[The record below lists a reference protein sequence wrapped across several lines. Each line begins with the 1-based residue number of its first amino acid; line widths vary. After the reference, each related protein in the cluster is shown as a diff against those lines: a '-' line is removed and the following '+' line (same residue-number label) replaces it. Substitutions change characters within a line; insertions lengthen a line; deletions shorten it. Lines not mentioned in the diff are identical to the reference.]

1 MDSPED
7 PGGSLPPSYSP
18 LVSREVWARM
28 CGLPIGVVTA
38 QAERGLLPQVR
49 IGKRTLINVEALRL
63 KAAERGAQFTL

>member
-1 MDSPED
+1 MST
-7 PGGSLPPSYSP
+7 PGDAAGGLPPSYSP

-28 CGLPIGVVTA
+28 CGLPVGVVTA

-63 KAAERGAQFTL
+63 KAAERGAEFTL

>member
-1 MDSPED
+1 MSTHVEASD
-7 PGGSLPPSYSP
+7 SLPPSYSP

-28 CGLPIGVVTA
+28 CGLPVGVVTA

-63 KAAERGAQFTL
+63 KAAERGGEFSL

>member
-7 PGGSLPPSYSP
+7 PAGTLPPSYSP

-28 CGLPIGVVTA
+28 CGLPIGVVSA
-38 QAERGLLPQVR
+38 QAERGLLPQIR

-63 KAAERGAQFTL
+63 KAAERGAEFTL

>member
-7 PGGSLPPSYSP
+7 PAGTLPPPYSP

-63 KAAERGAQFTL
+63 KAAERGAELTL

>member
-1 MDSPED
+1 MGTQVEASD
-7 PGGSLPPSYSP
+7 SLPPSYSP

-28 CGLPIGVVTA
+28 CGLPVGVVTA

-63 KAAERGAQFTL
+63 KAAERGAEFSL

>member
-1 MDSPED
+1 MGTHVEASD
-7 PGGSLPPSYSP
+7 SLPPSYSP

-28 CGLPIGVVTA
+28 CGLPVGVVTA

-63 KAAERGAQFTL
+63 KAAERGAEFSL

>member
-7 PGGSLPPSYSP
+7 PAGTLPPSYSP

-63 KAAERGAQFTL
+63 KAAERGAEFTL

>member
-7 PGGSLPPSYSP
+7 PAGSLPPSYSP

>member
-1 MDSPED
+1 MDT
-7 PGGSLPPSYSP
+7 PGNVDASMPPSYSP

-63 KAAERGAQFTL
+63 KAAERGAEFTL

>member
-1 MDSPED
+1 MDSTD
-7 PGGSLPPSYSP
+7 DLAGSLPPSYSP